1 MKVAYLDP
9 SQEPAVGIFCL
20 MAKNMPLNNVTPNEN
35 PLLVVDAIWTWAISC
50 LHDEMY
56 MVLVLFQTGGHWG
69 GLLCTCG

>member
-35 PLLVVDAIWTWAISC
+35 PLLVVDAI
-50 LHDEMY
+50 
-56 MVLVLFQTGGHWG
+56 
-69 GLLCTCG
+69 